1 MNSTKSVS
9 AAIKRPAPY
18 ARPGSSKQP
27 GASSAP
33 KLPIPV
39 QRLGSATPAVN
50 KEVPVNDLVQYARQ
64 SFSQKDFVA
73 SLGFLSRALAIAPK
87 DINLLDSRAACLE
100 KLGRTEEALA
110 DAKTMI
116 RAYPQNPKGYLR
128 AGKVLR
134 IQQNI
139 TSSAKIYLAGAE
151 RCEKGSSD
159 YEILARIAGEM
170 AIKLEERAKKEAR
183 VLVLDPMERLPFE
196 LIIAIFDT
204 LTFTERVRCMSIS
217 KKWMGY
223 LGSVRHYWYS
233 IELSKRS
240 PSLIKTPVYS
250 QYMPVQPDHDAN
262 NKITNKT
269 VLGLVK
275 HTPPKELH
283 LGCAEQLTG
292 GLLAQLA
299 KLKRVGSLQTFSLR
313 LNSRIPEQEFSL
325 FWSTTP
331 KLRSLD
337 VHGCVGI
344 TDTAVVAV
352 LERCPLLEELDISE
366 CRVTEACVMIN
377 SSIPLP
383 NMRKLAIGRWES
395 PFAKDGIDA
404 LVSRFPNLTM
414 LDLRTM
420 RPRGIEALE
429 NINQLS
435 QLKHLFTDSIETS
448 MTPAVLHR
456 WVEGIPNL
464 ESLQLNAC
472 KGVSDHTLWM
482 IAANTTGTPESP
494 RRGWSHSLRMLDLS
508 CSPYLT
514 DQGLIICRSFSLPKL
529 HTLLLNKCSRVTES
543 GLRQVIT
550 SSGGELCRL
559 ECAGYSSV
567 SDKLL
572 MDITD
577 HCPKIAMLHLAN
589 SGLVTGI
596 GLMAVVNQR
605 GQGLERICVDDC
617 PNMGVDAVD
626 RARVVLGDRSRVQY
640 RFHRSYR

>member
-1 MNSTKSVS
+1 
-9 AAIKRPAPY
+9 
-18 ARPGSSKQP
+18 
-27 GASSAP
+27 
-33 KLPIPV
+33 
-39 QRLGSATPAVN
+39 
-50 KEVPVNDLVQYARQ
+50 
-64 SFSQKDFVA
+64 
-73 SLGFLSRALAIAPK
+73 
-87 DINLLDSRAACLE
+87 
-100 KLGRTEEALA
+100 
-110 DAKTMI
+110 MI
-116 RAYPQNPKGYLR
+116 RAYPQNPK
-128 AGKVLR
+128 
-134 IQQNI
+134 
-139 TSSAKIYLAGAE
+139 
-151 RCEKGSSD
+151 
-159 YEILARIAGEM
+159 ILARIAGGM
-170 AIKLEERAKKEAR
+170 AIKVEERAKKEAR
-183 VLVLDPMERLPFE
+183 VLDPMERLPLE
-196 LIIAIFDT
+196 LIMVIFDT

-223 LGSVRHYWYS
+223 LGSVRHFWYS

-240 PSLIKTPVYS
+240 PSLTKTPAYS
-250 QYMPVQPDHDAN
+250 QYMPLQPDHDTN

-275 HTPPKELH
+275 HTPPRALY
-283 LGCAEQLTG
+283 LGCAEQITG

-299 KLKRVGSLQTFSLR
+299 KLKRTGFLQTFSLR

-337 VHGCVGI
+337 VHGCLGI

-377 SSIPLP
+377 SSIPLRS
-383 NMRKLAIGRWES
+383 MKKLVIGRWES
-395 PFAKDGIDA
+395 PFAKEGIDA

-429 NINQLS
+429 NLSQLT
-435 QLKHLFTDSIETS
+435 QLKHLFMDSIETS
-448 MTPAVLHR
+448 DDAMTAAVVQR
-456 WVEGIPNL
+456 WVGGIPNL

-472 KGVSDHTLWM
+472 KGVSDHTLWV
-482 IAANTTGTPESP
+482 IAASTAGTAETP

-514 DQGLIICRSFSLPKL
+514 DQGLIICRSFPLPNL

-543 GLRQVIT
+543 GLRQVVA

-567 SDKLL
+567 SDRLL
-572 MDITD
+572 MDIKS

-589 SGLVTGI
+589 SGLITGI

-605 GQGLERICVDDC
+605 GQELERICVDDC
-617 PNMGVDAVD
+617 PNMGVDAVE
-626 RARVVLGDRSRVQY
+626 RARVSLGDRSRVLY

>member
-1 MNSTKSVS
+1 
-9 AAIKRPAPY
+9 
-18 ARPGSSKQP
+18 
-27 GASSAP
+27 
-33 KLPIPV
+33 
-39 QRLGSATPAVN
+39 
-50 KEVPVNDLVQYARQ
+50 
-64 SFSQKDFVA
+64 
-73 SLGFLSRALAIAPK
+73 
-87 DINLLDSRAACLE
+87 
-100 KLGRTEEALA
+100 
-110 DAKTMI
+110 MI
-116 RAYPQNPKGYLR
+116 RTYPQNPKGYLR

-151 RCEKGSSD
+151 RCEKGSND

-170 AIKLEERAKKEAR
+170 ALKLEERAKKEAR
-183 VLVLDPMERLPFE
+183 VLDPMERLPLE
-196 LIIAIFDT
+196 LIMVIFDT
-204 LTFTERVRCMSIS
+204 LTFTERVRCLSIS
-217 KKWMGY
+217 KKWMNY
-223 LGSVRHYWYS
+223 LGSVRHFWYS

-240 PSLIKTPVYS
+240 PSLVKIPVYS
-250 QYMPVQPDHDAN
+250 QHMPIPPDHDAN

-269 VLGLVK
+269 VLSLVK
-275 HTPPKELH
+275 HTPPRALH
-283 LGCAEQLTG
+283 LGCAEQITG

-299 KLKRVGSLQTFSLR
+299 KLKRAGFLQTFSLR
-313 LNSRIPEQEFSL
+313 MNSRIPEQEFSL

-337 VHGCVGI
+337 VHGCFGI
-344 TDTAVVAV
+344 TDTAIVAV
-352 LERCPLLEELDISE
+352 LERCPLMEELDISE

-383 NMRKLAIGRWES
+383 SMKKLVIGRWDS

-404 LVSRFPNLTM
+404 LVCRFPNLTM

-429 NINQLS
+429 NISQLT
-435 QLKHLFTDSIETS
+435 QLKHLYTDSIETS
-448 MTPAVLHR
+448 DDSMTTAVLQK

-482 IAANTTGTPESP
+482 IAAKTAGTPDSP
-494 RRGWSHSLRMLDLS
+494 RRGWSHSLKMLDLS

-514 DQGLIICRSFSLPKL
+514 DQGLLICRSFSLPNL
-529 HTLLLNKCSRVTES
+529 HTLLLNKCSRVTET
-543 GLRQVIT
+543 GLRHLVT

-559 ECAGYSSV
+559 ECAGYGSL

-572 MDITD
+572 MDVKE
-577 HCPKIAMLHLAN
+577 HCPKITMIHLAN
-589 SGLVTGI
+589 SGMITGI
-596 GLMAVVNQR
+596 GLMAVVNER
-605 GQGLERICVDDC
+605 GQELERICVDDC
-617 PNMGVDAVD
+617 PTMGVDAVE
-626 RARVVLGDRSRVQY
+626 RARAVLGDRSRVLY